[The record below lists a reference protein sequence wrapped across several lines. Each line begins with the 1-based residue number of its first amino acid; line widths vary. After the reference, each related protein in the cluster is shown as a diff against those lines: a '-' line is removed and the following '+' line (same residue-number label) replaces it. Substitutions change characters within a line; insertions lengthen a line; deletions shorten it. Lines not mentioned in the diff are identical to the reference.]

1 MRAQRRP
8 ASKSYR
14 TPLCTSEAENRATR
28 NHHVM
33 VQAQRPVWEATM
45 PQPRKYAGRA
55 AQQAAYRKRQARERE
70 ALLASKG
77 LPLLPAISTIPGHA
91 RWNAMLVYA
100 QTLLTDAADEMQEY
114 HDDRSA

>member
-1 MRAQRRP
+1 MLQ
-8 ASKSYR
+8 
-14 TPLCTSEAENRATR
+14 EAA
-28 NHHVM
+28 
-33 VQAQRPVWEATM
+33 M
-45 PQPRKYAGRA
+45 PQPRKYASRA

-114 HDDRSA
+114 HDDRSEEWQETDKAETILERIELFQEAAEQIQQLQ

>member
-1 MRAQRRP
+1 MLQ
-8 ASKSYR
+8 
-14 TPLCTSEAENRATR
+14 EAA
-28 NHHVM
+28 
-33 VQAQRPVWEATM
+33 M
-45 PQPRKYAGRA
+45 PQSRKYASRA

-114 HDDRSA
+114 HDDRSEQWQDSAKAEAMLERVELLHEAAEQI